1 MTIGKKFIL
10 MFLIFLVTVLAG
22 AFCVFK
28 TIREQHAEKD
38 IVNLAGRQSMLTQ
51 KYYKEY
57 INELIF
63 ARSEDKDFGKESFLV
78 TKKLFDATLAA
89 LINGGY
95 ASQDLE
101 MTKVVIIPPTTD
113 PVVKS
118 KLLEVKQLWDST
130 HESLYKLKE
139 VEPDSA
145 EYMAA
150 YDDAY
155 NSANIT
161 MKAMNE
167 AVNMYQA
174 NSERKMA
181 MLLWIQG
188 GAVGIVLLVIG
199 LGWFLFSNPL
209 IRLLKGIAEKIS
221 QGTEQV
227 ASVSTQISSSS
238 HNLAQGASEQASSL
252 EETSASMEE
261 MASMTKQN
269 ADNSKEAAQIAALCN
284 LTAESGNRTVNEM
297 NNAMQA
303 INASNRKIG
312 DIIKVI
318 DGIAFQTNLLALNAA
333 VEAARAG
340 EQGKGFAVVA
350 EEVRNLAQRSAAA
363 AKDITSLIEDCVGK
377 TETGAKLSE
386 KCKDVFGGIVTN
398 VKKVG
403 SLAGGISTASQ
414 EQSSGIEQVSKAV
427 HEMDQVTQQNATS
440 AEETASASEELS
452 AQAQSLM
459 EQVKV
464 LSDQLGGN
472 GILHADH
479 ENPTEDEELHQD
491 NKLVLTGAN
500 MEKLPTHKNRSGN
513 SGGNGKV
520 QKKLYLRKRQNELI
534 PMGNDSNQ
542 EYNKRFKDS

>member
-238 HNLAQGASEQASSL
+238 HNLAQGSSL
-252 EETSASMEE
+252 EETWASMEE

-312 DIIKVI
+312 DIVKVI

-363 AKDITSLIEDCVGK
+363 AKDITSLIEDCV
-377 TETGAKLSE
+377 AKQKQVQNFLKS
-386 KCKDVFGGIVTN
+386 VRM
-398 VKKVG
+398 
-403 SLAGGISTASQ
+403 SL
-414 EQSSGIEQVSKAV
+414 V
-427 HEMDQVTQQNATS
+427 
-440 AEETASASEELS
+440 
-452 AQAQSLM
+452 
-459 EQVKV
+459 V
-464 LSDQLGGN
+464 L
-472 GILHADH
+472 
-479 ENPTEDEELHQD
+479 
-491 NKLVLTGAN
+491 
-500 MEKLPTHKNRSGN
+500 
-513 SGGNGKV
+513 
-520 QKKLYLRKRQNELI
+520 
-534 PMGNDSNQ
+534 
-542 EYNKRFKDS
+542 

>member
-1 MTIGKKFIL
+1 
-10 MFLIFLVTVLAG
+10 
-22 AFCVFK
+22 
-28 TIREQHAEKD
+28 
-38 IVNLAGRQSMLTQ
+38 
-51 KYYKEY
+51 
-57 INELIF
+57 
-63 ARSEDKDFGKESFLV
+63 
-78 TKKLFDATLAA
+78 
-89 LINGGY
+89 
-95 ASQDLE
+95 
-101 MTKVVIIPPTTD
+101 
-113 PVVKS
+113 
-118 KLLEVKQLWDST
+118 
-130 HESLYKLKE
+130 
-139 VEPDSA
+139 
-145 EYMAA
+145 
-150 YDDAY
+150 
-155 NSANIT
+155 
-161 MKAMNE
+161 
-167 AVNMYQA
+167 
-174 NSERKMA
+174 
-181 MLLWIQG
+181 
-188 GAVGIVLLVIG
+188 
-199 LGWFLFSNPL
+199 LFSNPL

-261 MASMTKQN
+261 MATMTKQN
-269 ADNSKEAAQIAALCN
+269 ADNAKEASQIASLCN

-350 EEVRNLAQRSAAA
+350 DEVRNLAQRSAAA

-377 TETGAKLSE
+377 TEIGAKLSE

-427 HEMDQVTQQNATS
+427 HEMDQITQQNAAN

-472 GILHADH
+472 GVLHADH